1 MLKPIPPGS
10 PSRGIKAIRAVLGL
24 LLVLNLFVIC
34 MSVVALRQNHHLAK
48 EAATT
53 TAQNLAQVLERDL
66 RGDIQ
71 RIDLALFA
79 LRQEMMRQMSSGG
92 LQEGAVN
99 AYIAKLF
106 TQFPELSSIRT
117 TNAEGRIDHGIGL
130 RPGTSFSVADRAY
143 FIEAR
148 QNPHGGLLVSEPVVG
163 RISGEWVVILSRRL
177 DHPDGRFAGVVYAAI
192 TIKQLT
198 QSMSLINLGSHGT
211 VTLRGAD
218 LGFFAKYPPVPSL
231 GNVVGRREASP
242 TLQELLQQGQMAG
255 VYTARGG
262 LDGVERTFSYLKVGG
277 LPLILHV
284 GLASED
290 YLAQWRDQ
298 VRRYSVFLG
307 LFLLISSGLA
317 WLLQHT
323 LRREQEKALEEVKE
337 LRGLLPIC
345 AACKKIRDDAGYW
358 NQIESYIQ
366 AHSAATFTHGI
377 CPDCMAKVYPDL
389 PSHRH
394 PND

>member
-1 MLKPIPPGS
+1 MLKPIPTGK
-10 PSRGIKAIRAVLGL
+10 PSRGIKAIQVVLGL
-24 LLVLNLFVIC
+24 LLVLNLVVMG
-34 MSVVALRQNHHLAK
+34 MSVVALRQNHRQAR
-48 EAATT
+48 ESAAT
-53 TAQNLAQVLERDL
+53 TAQNLTQVLERDL

-79 LRQEMMRQMSSGG
+79 LRQEMMRQMRAGG

-99 AYIAKLF
+99 AYIAKLS

-117 TNAEGRIDHGIGL
+117 ANAAGRIDHGIGV
-130 RPGTSFSVADRAY
+130 RPGTSFSLADRAY

-148 QNPHGGLLVSEPVVG
+148 QNPHTGLKISAPLVG

-177 DHPDGRFAGVVYAAI
+177 DLPDGRFAGVAYAVI
-192 TIKQLT
+192 TIGQLT
-198 QSMSLINLGSHGT
+198 RSMALIDIGPHGT

-218 LGFFAKYPPVPSL
+218 LGIYAKFPPIPSL
-231 GNVVGRREASP
+231 GNVIGRREASP
-242 TLQELLQQGQMAG
+242 TLRDLIKQGQAAG
-255 VYTARGG
+255 VYTTRGG
-262 LDGVERTFSYLKVGG
+262 LDGVERTFCYMKVGE

-290 YLAQWRDQ
+290 YLAQWRGQ
-298 VRRYSVFLG
+298 VREYFVFLAF
-307 LFLLISSGLA
+307 FLRISSGLA

-323 LRREQEKALEEVKE
+323 LRREQERALEEVKE

-345 AACKKIRDDAGYW
+345 ASCKNIRDDAGYW
-358 NQIESYIQ
+358 NQIESYVQ

-377 CPDCMAKVYPDL
+377 CPDCMTRMYPDV
-389 PSHRH
+389 PSLSG
-394 PND
+394 PKD